1 MLDIG
6 SSAAI
11 LVAAIAI
18 VVILGF
24 ARALLKGV

>member
-1 MLDIG
+1 MIDIG
-6 SSAAI
+6 SSAAVVI
-11 LVAAIAI
+11 AAFAI